1 MKPKIFFALIALT
14 TVLFTSR
21 YSSELIAQPPNQRPT
36 KHVIARENVSLV
48 HPQNQRWRFGMEI
61 TSPGLTTG
69 ISATITLPLEWP
81 EQKVVIVSQEK
92 SENVRPIRMR
102 TLGNGVQQGLISITR
117 LNPGE
122 SANVYFTIDVE
133 RSIMEA
139 PQSVTGLACPDMVPA
154 AVRKYLLVSPFIE
167 MRDPSIVKVS
177 REVGYDA
184 ENDWQRVELIY
195 DWVRE
200 RIRYEFD
207 EEQRGAAEALK
218 VGVGD
223 CEELT
228 SLFIA
233 MCRNNGIPARAV
245 WIPGHCYPEFYLE
258 NAAGQGFW
266 FPCQAA
272 GTRAFGA
279 MPEYRPVLQKGD
291 SIRVPGNPRPQRY
304 VAETL
309 KAVKATANPV
319 VKFIRERV
327 DTKNQ
332 LTPDQ

>member
-1 MKPKIFFALIALT
+1 MSKIFLALIAIS
-14 TVLFTSR
+14 TVFFTSR
-21 YSSELIAQPPNQRPT
+21 HSSELLAQPPNQRPT

-48 HPQNQRWRFGMEI
+48 HPQSQRWRFGMEI
-61 TSPGLTTG
+61 KSPGLTTG

-122 SANVYFTIDVE
+122 SAYVYFTIEVE

-139 PQSVTGLACPDMVPA
+139 PQSVTGLARPDVVPA

-195 DWVRE
+195 DLVRE

-207 EEQRGAAEALK
+207 EEQRWAAEALK
-218 VGVGD
+218 LGVGD

-291 SIRVPGNPRPQRY
+291 SIRVPGNSRPQRY

-327 DTKNQ
+327 DTKDQ
-332 LTPDQ
+332 PIPDQ

>member
-1 MKPKIFFALIALT
+1 MKSNSIITCILIAVIFIT
-14 TVLFTSR
+14 SFHASDVL
-21 YSSELIAQPPNQRPT
+21 AQPPNLRPT
-36 KHVIARENVSLV
+36 NHVVSPENVSLI
-48 HPQNQRWRFGMEI
+48 HPQVQRWRFGMEI

-69 ISATITLPLEWP
+69 ISASLTLPLDWP
-81 EQKVVIVSQEK
+81 EQKIRIVSEDK
-92 SENVRPIRMR
+92 SENVRALRMR
-102 TLGNGVQQGLISITR
+102 TLSNGVQQGLISITR

-122 SANVYFTIDVE
+122 SAYVYLTIDVE

-139 PQSVTGLACPDMVPA
+139 PKSVSQLTRPDIPA
-154 AVRKYLLVSPFIE
+154 AAIRKYLMVSPFIE
-167 MRDPSIVKVS
+167 IRDPSIVKVS

-207 EEQRGAAEALK
+207 EKQKGAAQALK
-218 VGVGD
+218 DGVGD

-291 SIRVPGNPRPQRY
+291 SFRIPGNPRPQRY
-304 VAETL
+304 VAESL

-327 DTKNQ
+327 DTD
-332 LTPDQ
+332 PSSDSDQ